1 MNITVLG
8 DGGWGTA
15 LAIHLCKLGHGV
27 RLWGA
32 FPDYTQILDKT
43 RENKKFLPGV
53 RIPKNIVISSDIKD
67 AVKDAERVVLAVPSK
82 YIREVLKRLKADYS
96 RVKVISA
103 AKGIESNTLLRMS
116 EVIREVL
123 GDVGLAVFSGPSIAH
138 EVAREM
144 PATIVTASADNA
156 YSREIQSIF
165 TTDRFRVYTSP
176 DVIGVELG
184 GALKNIIAIAS
195 GVADGLGFGA
205 NSKAAI
211 LTRGSQEITRLG
223 VAMGAVRETFSG
235 LSCMGDLITTCMSRH
250 SRNRWFGE
258 EIGKGNTPED
268 VINGTEMAIE
278 GFSTTKSAYELA
290 KKFKVEM
297 PITKEIYDIL
307 YNKKDPAEAV
317 KSLMTRVPKEEFY

>member
-15 LAIHLCKLGHGV
+15 LAIHLCKLRHGV